1 MFTETEDSSW
11 ISLSDLMTTLMMVF
25 MFIALNY
32 MIQFVEYE
40 FVEKNIYNELND
52 KFSDE
57 IDDGTIRLG
66 PNGEVSFINKNISSE
81 QLFKVGESEPT
92 IFFKSQLN
100 DFLPKYWEI
109 IGDSSNITF
118 IEEIRIEGHA
128 DSRPISSK
136 FTLEKNYLEN
146 LKLSQDRSRNV
157 LKHMR
162 TLPMYE
168 NSNLKIKKQMD
179 FLFAAIGFSSSR
191 TVNKDGD
198 YVFESDN
205 KKSDDD
211 LSRRVVFR
219 IKTSKPELL
228 QKVQKQN
235 NED

>member
-66 PNGEVSFINKNISSE
+66 PNGEVSFINKNISSK
-81 QLFKVGESEPT
+81 QLFKVGESDPT

-128 DSRPISSK
+128 DSRPISTK
-136 FTLEKNYLEN
+136 FTTEKNYLEN
-146 LKLSQDRSRNV
+146 LKLSQGRARKI
-157 LKHMR
+157 LKHLRSLSIYKDSDLR
-162 TLPMYE
+162 TK
-168 NSNLKIKKQMD
+168 NQMD

-191 TVNKDGD
+191 TINKDGE
-198 YVFESDN
+198 YVFDSEN
-205 KKSDDD
+205 KEIDDD

-219 IKTSKPELL
+219 IKTSKTDILEE
-228 QKVQKQN
+228 VQNQN
-235 NED
+235 NEN